1 MTFDQA
7 QDAFRKHKTY
17 TTADVYLDNVTRY
30 QAGDAIGDGIL
41 FDAVGEVASWLS
53 ASDEHLRGLEAVKGK
68 HLCLAE
74 VAQEIVLQAR
84 SYTCQ
89 SGAATRGQHSG
100 AMTRKLE
107 GKVAVV
113 TGGSARLAG

>member
-17 TTADVYLDNVTRY
+17 KTADVYLDNATRY

-53 ASDEHLRGLEAVKGK
+53 ASDEHLRGLEAVK
-68 HLCLAE
+68 ASTS
-74 VAQEIVLQAR
+74 VWQ
-84 SYTCQ
+84 T
-89 SGAATRGQHSG
+89 
-100 AMTRKLE
+100 
-107 GKVAVV
+107 
-113 TGGSARLAG
+113 